1 MATAVDSIHSELAA
15 VVGPSRFVADPEACA
30 AAVVDGKRPN
40 CVVFPSSA
48 EQVAAAL
55 KCAADSGLG
64 VIPFRSNT
72 KVGVGN
78 PPRRYDVALSLKDMN
93 RVWHYEP
100 DDLTIT
106 VEAGIK
112 FGDFERLV
120 GRRGLWLPLD
130 AAGGGRASLGGI
142 LATNAAGPLRLRYG
156 APRDMALGL
165 KIATTEGKIIKSGG
179 RVVKNVAGYDLT
191 KLMIGSYGTLGV
203 ILEAS
208 FKLYPLPAKRAT
220 FALEVQSLDVAC
232 ELRRKALH
240 SPVQPLRLVL
250 LDARAAAFAAGGT
263 PDAEGR
269 KLEMWIEV
277 GGTARTLER
286 CGREIEALGR
296 DVGATVGRLEHET
309 AERGWAR
316 IADFR
321 SELADSHP
329 GILVLKTTLPV
340 SASEEFLSRAAQQ
353 AENAAARLAS
363 FAQTGVGVIH
373 LCFWAVDGRLDA
385 PGVIGKL
392 RQVAESLGGALVV
405 ERCPDEV
412 KASVD
417 AWGAPGSDFE
427 VMRKLK
433 QAWDPKGALSPGRFV
448 GGL

>member
-1 MATAVDSIHSELAA
+1 MATAVDSIYSELAA

-30 AAVVDGKRPN
+30 AAVVDGKRPT

-55 KCAADSGLG
+55 KCAADAGLG
-64 VIPFRSNT
+64 VIPFRNGT
-72 KVGVGN
+72 KLGVGN
-78 PPRRYDVALSLKDMN
+78 PPHRYDVALSLKDMN

-112 FGDFERLV
+112 FGDFEHLV

-156 APRDMALGL
+156 APRDMALGM

-191 KLMIGSYGTLGV
+191 KLLIGSYGTLGV
-203 ILEAS
+203 IVEAS
-208 FKLYPLPAKRAT
+208 FKLYPLPAERAT
-220 FALEVQSLDVAC
+220 FVLEVRSLEVAR
-232 ELRRKALH
+232 ELRRKILH

-250 LDARAAAFAAGGT
+250 LDARAAGFAAGGT
-263 PDAEGR
+263 PDAEGQEF
-269 KLEMWIEV
+269 EMWIEV
-277 GGTARTLER
+277 GGTERTLER

-296 DVGATVGRLEHET
+296 DVGATVGRLEPET
-309 AERGWAR
+309 AKRGWVR

-321 SELADSHP
+321 SGLADSHP

-340 SASEEFLSRAAQQ
+340 SASEEFLSRAARQ
-353 AENAAARLAS
+353 AESAATRLAS

-385 PGVIGKL
+385 PEVIGKL
-392 RQVAESLGGALVV
+392 RLVAENLGGALAV
-405 ERCPDEV
+405 ERCPDDV
-412 KASVD
+412 KAGVD
-417 AWGAPGSDFE
+417 AWGAPGSDLE

-433 QAWDPKGALSPGRFV
+433 QAWDPKGILSPGRFV